1 RSQVLP
7 PHTKRP
13 LTARS
18 RDRQLAALD
27 RIGCPG
33 AENVGRRGRM
43 NWLGRLFH
51 GERMDEQLDKELRFH
66 LDQQIAELVAAG
78 LSPDEARRQ
87 ANLAF
92 GGTAQVQEMCR
103 EARGTRW
110 LEDLLQDFRYS
121 CRLLWKRPGFAT
133 AAVLTLALG
142 IGASTAI
149 FSAVNPVLFKS
160 LPYPDAGRLM
170 MISERMPSDGRRLPS
185 FGAYRGLSE
194 GSRSF
199 AALAVM
205 KTWQPAITG
214 SSEPER
220 LQGQSVSADYLR
232 ILGVPPILGQDFSA
246 ADDRLNGPK
255 NAILSYGLWQRR
267 FAADSAIIGR
277 QVTLDDDKYT
287 VIGVMPR
294 GFVNALDPAVELWTL
309 LQYDLSQGRAWGHHL
324 RMIGRLQPG
333 VGREQ
338 AWHEFDGVLSSVAQK
353 YAAGFATA

>member
-1 RSQVLP
+1 AGAARLALSRVAPAGKPRAAGGRLESDRDRPRSQVLP

-33 AENVGRRGRM
+33 AENVGRRRQM

-121 CRLLWKRPGFAT
+121 CRL
-133 AAVLTLALG
+133 
-142 IGASTAI
+142 
-149 FSAVNPVLFKS
+149 
-160 LPYPDAGRLM
+160 
-170 MISERMPSDGRRLPS
+170 
-185 FGAYRGLSE
+185 
-194 GSRSF
+194 
-199 AALAVM
+199 
-205 KTWQPAITG
+205 
-214 SSEPER
+214 
-220 LQGQSVSADYLR
+220 
-232 ILGVPPILGQDFSA
+232 
-246 ADDRLNGPK
+246 
-255 NAILSYGLWQRR
+255 
-267 FAADSAIIGR
+267 
-277 QVTLDDDKYT
+277 
-287 VIGVMPR
+287 
-294 GFVNALDPAVELWTL
+294 
-309 LQYDLSQGRAWGHHL
+309 
-324 RMIGRLQPG
+324 
-333 VGREQ
+333 
-338 AWHEFDGVLSSVAQK
+338 
-353 YAAGFATA
+353 